1 MRHYLIEGSE
11 NMKKNRIKGGTT
23 RLFCTLFCFIFA
35 ISLCIGAF
43 TVTGSALQNKM
54 TYRGERVILGGV
66 PFGIKFHTVGA
77 VVVGFADI
85 DDISKTQSPAYLA
98 GLRVK
103 DVITKINGVNVENA
117 DQLTQRVEACGG
129 EPISVTYRR
138 GETERTVRIKP
149 IYSKTESRYKT
160 GIWVKDS
167 GAGIG
172 TLTFIVPETG
182 VFGGLGHGIC
192 DTGTGELIPMSDGT
206 VTNVNISSVKK
217 GISGAPGEL
226 KGYFGTEKLGTL
238 KANTECGLFGRL
250 SSIPS
255 GCDETVGIAMRGEI
269 TDGEAYIVCTVD
281 GGEKK
286 SYKAEVSSINRE
298 ADGSKCFVITVK
310 DPELISKT
318 GGIVQGMS
326 GSPIL
331 QNGKLIGAVT
341 HVMVADPTVGYGIFI
356 ENMLA
361 EAIN

>member
-1 MRHYLIEGSE
+1 MRHYFIERSE
-11 NMKKNRIKGGTT
+11 NMEKNRTKVSGM
-23 RLFCTLFCFIFA
+23 RLFCTIFCFIFA

-54 TYRGERVILGGV
+54 TYRGEKVILGGV

-77 VVVGFADI
+77 VVVGFSDI
-85 DDISKTQSPAYLA
+85 DDVSKTQCPAYLA

-103 DVITKINGVNVENA
+103 DVITKINGLTVESA
-117 DQLTQRVEACGG
+117 EQLTASVETCGG

-138 GETERTVRIKP
+138 GETEKTVRITP
-149 IYSKTESRYKT
+149 IYSKSENRYKT

-172 TLTFIVPETG
+172 TLTFIVPKTG

-192 DTGTGELIPMSDGT
+192 DTGTGELIRMSGGT
-206 VTNVNISSVKK
+206 VTNVTVSSVKK

-238 KANTECGLFGRL
+238 NANTDCGLFGQL
-250 SSIPS
+250 SSIPY
-255 GCDETVGIAMRGEI
+255 GCEETVEVAMRSEI
-269 TDGEAYIVCTVD
+269 TDGDAYIVCTVD
-281 GGEKK
+281 GGDKR
-286 SYKAEVSSINRE
+286 SYKAEVSSINKE
-298 ADGSKCFVITVK
+298 AEGSKCFVITVT

-341 HVMVADPTVGYGIFI
+341 HVCV
-356 ENMLA
+356 NL
-361 EAIN
+361 